1 MTAEIKDTLKLET
14 GQIRTLNHPKYGEK
28 LPFLVQA
35 RDIVDRG
42 RIPCAE
48 VFSAI
53 WLGGWNWKFQLPDV
67 FIIVQQNAKKFIAIN
82 EEIVIN

>member
-1 MTAEIKDTLKLET
+1 MTAEIKETLKLET
-14 GQIRTLNHPKYGEK
+14 GQIRTMNHPKYGEN
-28 LPFLVQA
+28 LQFLVQA

-48 VFSAI
+48 VFAATC
-53 WLGGWNWKFQLPDV
+53 LGGWNWKFLLPDV